1 MTGIEEGNSQKKN
14 PSFNS
19 AFSFHPPE
27 RRQIP
32 PTHLVHTSDCDDG
45 FEKKQSRVSKETE

>member
-19 AFSFHPPE
+19 AISFHPPE